1 MDVLA
6 YSTDAVMFAFAG
18 NSIFAG
24 VYYSLQ
30 RLCKKIVVRRINA
43 NSFWGWQLIIVATA
57 LSLSMGYTQGKEYAE
72 MEWPIDIAITV
83 IWVVFVL
90 TFLVL

>member
-1 MDVLA
+1 MI
-6 YSTDAVMFAFAG
+6 FAFAG

-30 RLCKKIVVRRINA
+30 RLCKRRLWSDVLTQIH
-43 NSFWGWQLIIVATA
+43 FWGWQLIIVATA
-57 LSLSMGYTQGKEYAE
+57 ISLSMGYTQGKEYAE

-83 IWVVFVL
+83 IWVIFCAN
-90 TFLVL
+90 FFEQ